1 MSIDVGLIGCGRWG
15 RLIMRDLV
23 ALGARVH
30 VVAPHEETR
39 AFALENGAVTAVAE
53 VDGMAITVAGFVIA
67 APTSTHGQVV
77 ETLLPV
83 GRPIF
88 VEKPL
93 TTDLASARR
102 IVAAAP
108 DRVFVMD
115 KWRYHPGIEALAAMA
130 KSGELGRVLGVHS
143 YRLGWGQPH
152 DDIDAIWVLL
162 PHDLAIVLEILGT
175 LPAPHSAWTP
185 VAGRSRC
192 DLIALL
198 ADDRDAPQVTIEVGT
213 SQPLYRRTTVVIGD
227 CKVAQ
232 LGGSYDDK
240 IVIMEG
246 RPDGGS
252 NGPYERA
259 IGKEMPL
266 LKELGAFL
274 RHLCGGPSPRSSAA
288 DSLLIVE
295 RVCAFRTLAGLGA

>member
-1 MSIDVGLIGCGRWG
+1 VSIDVGLIGCGRWG
-15 RLIMRDLV
+15 RLIMRDLI

-30 VVAPHEETR
+30 VVVPHEETR
-39 AFALENGAVTAVAE
+39 AFAVASGAVSAVAE
-53 VDGMAITVAGFVIA
+53 VDAMEIAVAGFVIA
-67 APTSTHGQVV
+67 TPTSTHGQVI
-77 ETLLPV
+77 ETLIPI

-115 KWRYHPGIEALAAMA
+115 KWRYHPAIEALAAMA
-130 KSGELGRVLGVHS
+130 KSGELGRILGIQS
-143 YRLGWGQPH
+143 YRLGWRQPH
-152 DDIDAIWVLL
+152 DDVDAIWILL
-162 PHDLAIVLEILGT
+162 PHDLSIVLEILGT
-175 LPAPHSAWTP
+175 LPAPQFAWTP
-185 VAGRSRC
+185 IAGRIGC

-198 ADDRDAPQVTIEVGT
+198 ADDKDSPQVTIEVGT

-232 LGGSYDDK
+232 LGASYDDR

-246 RPDGGS
+246 RPDGAS

-259 IGKEMPL
+259 TGKEMPL

-274 RHLCGGPSPRSSAA
+274 EHLRGGPAPRSSAA
-288 DSLLIVE
+288 DSLLIIE
-295 RVCAFRTLAGLGA
+295 RICALRTLAGLQD

>member
-1 MSIDVGLIGCGRWG
+1 
-15 RLIMRDLV
+15 MRDLV

-30 VVAPHEETR
+30 VVTPHEETR
-39 AFALENGAVTAVAE
+39 AFALENGAVSAVAE
-53 VDGMAITVAGFVIA
+53 VDGIARTVAGFVIA
-67 APTSTHGQVV
+67 TPTSTHAPII
-77 ETLLPV
+77 ETLLPI

-93 TTDLASARR
+93 TTDIASARR
-102 IVAAAP
+102 IVTAAP

-115 KWRYHPGIEALAAMA
+115 KWRYHPGIEALAAIA
-130 KSGELGRVLGVHS
+130 KSGELGRVLGLRC

-152 DDIDAIWVLL
+152 HDVDAIWVLL

-175 LPAPHSAWTP
+175 LPAPHSAWAP

-198 ADDRDAPQVTIEVGT
+198 ADDTNAPQVTIEVGT
-213 SQPLYRRTTVVIGD
+213 SQALYRRTTVVIGD
-227 CKVAQ
+227 RKVVQ

-240 IVIMEG
+240 LVIMEG
-246 RPDGGS
+246 TPDGES

-266 LKELGAFL
+266 LKELSAFL

-288 DSLLIVE
+288 DGLLIVE
-295 RVCAFRTLAGLGA
+295 RICALRALAGLGV